1 MIDFLIVLFGLAM
14 IYIAGTSRIEAY
26 VRALFLQGL
35 LLFVLVLLDHGIMRV
50 PNLVF
55 LSFETLVIKAIVI
68 PLFLIRIIHKNEI
81 ERELQP
87 YVPNFYAR
95 LVASLIFGLGFYAAY
110 WSIGKA
116 PELRPLYFGTSVST
130 IVLGLL
136 VIVTRRKII
145 THVIGFMLMEN
156 GIFLMALSI
165 AKEMPFIVALGVLLD
180 LFVAIYL
187 FGMFIGKIH
196 DFDPEIKVDTLT
208 LLKDSDK

>member
-1 MIDFLIVLFGLAM
+1 MIDFLIILFGLTM
-14 IYIAGTSRIEAY
+14 IYISGTSRIEACI
-26 VRALFLQGL
+26 RALFLQGL
-35 LLFVLVLLDHGIMRV
+35 LLFVLVILDHGIMHL
-50 PNLVF
+50 PDIVF
-55 LSFETLVIKAIVI
+55 LSFETLVIKAFVI
-68 PLFLIRIIHKNEI
+68 PMFLIRIIHKNEI
-81 ERELQP
+81 ERELHP
-87 YVPNFYAR
+87 YIPNFYAR
-95 LVASLIFGLGFYAAY
+95 LIATLIFGMGFYAAY

-196 DFDPEIKVDTLT
+196 DFDPEIRVETLSR
-208 LLKDSDK
+208 LKD

>member
-1 MIDFLIVLFGLAM
+1 MINFLIILFGITM
-14 IYIAGTSRIEAY
+14 IYISGTSRIETY
-26 VRALFLQGL
+26 IRALFLQGL
-35 LLFVLVLLDHGIMRV
+35 LLFVLVGLDHGIMRM

-55 LSFETLVIKAIVI
+55 LSFETLVIKAVVI
-68 PLFLIRIIHKNEI
+68 PLFLIWIIHKHGI

-95 LVASLIFGLGFYAAY
+95 LIASLIFGMGFYAAY
-110 WSIGKA
+110 WSIGKV

-136 VIVTRRKII
+136 VIVTRKKII

-196 DFDPEIKVDTLT
+196 DFDPEIRVEKLT
-208 LLKDSDK
+208 QLKD